1 MNIIKQGV
9 RLALQSMGYSIARLD
24 DLTYLANTLG
34 SDKGTEFLDAHGY
47 TRIYARLFEPIR
59 DKEITF
65 VEIGLFRHDADR
77 RRAVNAIEG
86 INAAS
91 ASRAPSLKMWR
102 AYFPRAYL
110 YGFDIDDFSQ
120 VNIDRCT
127 IIQGDMSSESDL
139 DRLVYTIGRPIDVLI
154 DDASHASHHQQ
165 IALGRLFPHL
175 RSGGIYIIEDLHWQD
190 KYLERQ
196 NIPKTRDVL
205 RRLQLDGILETP
217 LLCEEQRRL
226 LQGDIAEIRLFD
238 SFTLVSRDPTD
249 ALGVLFK
256 K

>member
-1 MNIIKQGV
+1 MSIIKERV
-9 RLALQSMGYSIARLD
+9 RRFLQRMGYSVARMD

-34 SDKGTEFLDAHGY
+34 SDKGTVVLDAHGY
-47 TRIYARLFEPIR
+47 TRIYTRLFEPIR
-59 DKEITF
+59 DKEITL

-77 RRAVNAIEG
+77 RRAVNAVEG
-86 INAAS
+86 IKAATVL
-91 ASRAPSLKMWR
+91 RAPSLEMWN
-102 AYFPRAYL
+102 AYFPRAHI

-120 VNIDRCT
+120 VKIDRCT

-139 DRLVYTIGRPIDVLI
+139 DQLVRTIGGPIDILI

-175 RSGGIYIIEDLHWQD
+175 RSGGIYIIEDLLWQD
-190 KYLERQ
+190 QYLEHK

-205 RRLQLDGILETP
+205 RRLQVDGILETP
-217 LLCEEQRRL
+217 LLSQEQRKF
-226 LQGDIAEIRLFD
+226 LQENIVKMRLFD
-238 SFTLVSRDPTD
+238 SFTRMSNDETD